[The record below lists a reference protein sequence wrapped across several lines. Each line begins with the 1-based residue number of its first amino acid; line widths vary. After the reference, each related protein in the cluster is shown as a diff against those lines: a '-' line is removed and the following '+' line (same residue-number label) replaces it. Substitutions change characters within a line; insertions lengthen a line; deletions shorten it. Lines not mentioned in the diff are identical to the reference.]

1 MSPVPVHDCFKKLNK
16 RGKIMKVYTFSWKIF
31 IMFLVLVLMGACS
44 SVIDNVIGGAF
55 KGGKD
60 TEESQSEIEGK
71 KASVSVDSSQAII
84 GTWINKE
91 YNGDK
96 RSAKLVYTAN
106 SDGTI
111 SYVVYDSTDGSGN
124 KYEGTV
130 TYKEQWADSQGRLCG
145 KSIVKLFGGMSWET
159 LDRISADGK
168 TLEVQSGVAE
178 INPKGPRYSI
188 YYRE

>member
-1 MSPVPVHDCFKKLNK
+1 M
-16 RGKIMKVYTFSWKIF
+16 KIYTFSWKLF
-31 IMFLVLVLMGACS
+31 IMFLVLVLMGGCS

-55 KGGKD
+55 KESKD
-60 TEESQSEIEGK
+60 TEESQAETQEE
-71 KASVSVDSSQAII
+71 KASVFVDSDQAII
-84 GTWINKE
+84 GIWINKD

-106 SDGTI
+106 SDGTM
-111 SYVVYDSTDGSGN
+111 SYVVYDNTDGSGN
-124 KYEGTV
+124 KYEGTA
-130 TYKEQWADSQGRLCG
+130 TYIERWTDSKGRLYS
-145 KSIVKLFGGMSWET
+145 KSIVKLLGGMSWEA

-168 TLEVQSGVAE
+168 TLEVQSGVTE